1 MIHALGAAVRRV
13 ASRVAS
19 RLSLRG
25 AWFATVAVLLVA
37 TSAERVAAQ
46 VDPRGRVRT
55 ITTPHLYVHYPAA
68 LDSLAR
74 LAAVFG
80 ETAYGQLARELVAPR
95 GRIDLLLTDNVD
107 ASNGFAQVFP
117 TNRVVIYAVPPVGTR
132 ELRFHDD
139 WLRLV
144 ITHELAHIFHIDR
157 ARGLW
162 RAGRWLFGRNPLFF
176 PNAFTPSW
184 VKEGLAVHYESAL
197 TGSGRLVST
206 EFPVLLRAAARD
218 SALVPYGRW
227 SLATTRFPRGQTAYG
242 YGALLMERAVD
253 RADSTHGMWRFVEAT
268 AGHLIPFR
276 LQHTSRTGFG
286 EKFSALY
293 RALRD
298 SVQAD
303 ASAAPAAGDS
313 VWRTVSADGWYA
325 QAPRWVGNDSLLWSA
340 STGREVTGLY
350 VAPVAGDGLPRRVAW
365 RNGLDVNVPLDSSA
379 QHVVFAQDERLDPY
393 ITRSDLYVRDGGV
406 RGGRDRR
413 LTVGQRLTMPDVRA
427 DGSIVAVQLSA
438 NGSRLVRVSGTGD
451 AITPLTRDVAGE
463 RWAEPRWAPN
473 GEEIAAVQLLPTG
486 EQRVV
491 VLNVFGDLRRVVSG
505 GRAVFASPAFTPDGA
520 RLVWSSD
527 RSGRMQLETA
537 TRGALGVVDTLS
549 WRTTEAATHASA
561 VSTAVYEPSVS
572 PDGAR
577 VAALVQRGDGY
588 HVAWAPLD
596 TSGAVV
602 RGGFYPRTN
611 AVRIP
616 AYADSARVSA
626 QTSTRYGAWRQLAP
640 RYWLPLAGES
650 RLGDITYG
658 VSSSG
663 VDILGRHAWS
673 GSVLLEPTTR
683 EYDGALSY
691 RYAGLGVPVTDV
703 SYSQEWDGTFV
714 VRNDSGARL
723 GTVARRRRFLTASN
737 TYVVPRVR
745 WNFVGTI
752 GAQYELRAFKAAAD
766 SIRGDADDPV
776 RTGVRYPSLF
786 LNTSLSTA
794 RLALRGVSVE
804 EGFTLSNSVAY
815 RWQEESAEGG
825 SFRDILS
832 ARAYLPL
839 DLPGYARHVLATRVA
854 VGYAD
859 NNTRTEFTVGG
870 ASGVS
875 SELLPGL
882 VVGDPMR
889 PFPVRGTQPGIQR
902 GARALAGSVEYR
914 APLLMF
920 RRVPSPFTVYSDR
933 LSVVLFTDAARA
945 WCPASLRRNTV
956 VCLPNGVRDGWLASA
971 GGEVVLDLALQYDVP
986 YRVRLGT
993 AVPYA
998 APVGV
1003 SRKASVYVTL
1013 GGYF

>member
-1 MIHALGAAVRRV
+1 MIRAVTMAVWRPVLVAAI
-13 ASRVAS
+13 
-19 RLSLRG
+19 G
-25 AWFATVAVLLVA
+25 ILLVM
-37 TSAERVAAQ
+37 TSAERAAAQ
-46 VDPRGRVRT
+46 VDPRGTVRT

-242 YGALLMERAVD
+242 YGSLLMQRAVD
-253 RADSTHGMWRFVEAT
+253 LADSVHGMRRFVEAT
-268 AGHLIPFR
+268 AGDLIPFR
-276 LQHTSRTGFG
+276 LQRMSRAGFG
-286 EKFSALY
+286 ERFSTLY
-293 RALRD
+293 RTLRD
-298 SVQAD
+298 SAQAA
-303 ASAAPAAGDS
+303 ASAAPADGDA
-313 VWRTVSADGWYA
+313 VWQYVSLDGWYA

-350 VAPVAGDGLPRRVAW
+350 VAPVVGGGLPRRVAW
-365 RNGLDVNVPLDSSA
+365 RNGLDMNVPLDSSA
-379 QHVVFAQDERLDPY
+379 QRVVFAQDERLDPY

-406 RGGRDRR
+406 HDGRDRR

-451 AITPLTRDVAGE
+451 AITPLTRDMVGE
-463 RWAEPRWAPN
+463 RWAEPRWSPN

-491 VLNVFGDLRRVVSG
+491 VLTVFGDVRRVVSG

-537 TRGALGVVDTLS
+537 ARGALGVVDTLS
-549 WRTTEAATHASA
+549 WRTTEVATQASA
-561 VSTAVYEPSVS
+561 VTTGVYEPSVS

-596 TSGAVV
+596 TAGAMV

-616 AYADSARVSA
+616 AFADSARVSA
-626 QTSTRYGAWRQLAP
+626 QASTRYGVWRQLVP

-673 GSVLLEPTTR
+673 GSLLLEPTTR

-691 RYAGLGVPVTDV
+691 RYAGLGVPVADV

-714 VRNDSGARL
+714 VRNNSGARL

-745 WNFVGTI
+745 WNVVGTI

-766 SIRGDADDPV
+766 SIRGTADDPL

-786 LNTSLSTA
+786 LNASVSTA
-794 RLALRGVSVE
+794 RRALRGVSVA

-825 SFRDILS
+825 SFRDIRT

-870 ASGVS
+870 ASGVT
-875 SELLPGL
+875 SELLPGV
-882 VVGDPMR
+882 VVGDPLR
-889 PFPVRGTQPGIQR
+889 PFPVRGTPPGVQR

-933 LSVVLFTDAARA
+933 LSVVLFSDAARA
-945 WCPASLRRNTV
+945 WCPASLRRNAV

-993 AVPYA
+993 AVPYV
-998 APVGV
+998 APAGV